1 LESPLISARV
11 DASNINHTVK
21 TLRGVDRKVLNELRK
36 ELRGKVQPYANSIA
50 QAVPAQSPLR
60 GMRHNGV
67 TRWEGKPK
75 ASVSFTPGKSRSG
88 NRLLSIKVTGGSA
101 KSGPIGFDY
110 AEVAG
115 IRRRAPRPVSK
126 VYEREGLLQQHRV
139 NGQGDAM
146 IRALQRKVPIRGR
159 AGYFAFQEA
168 LQKYPLLNKIGVL
181 ALQKFS
187 VKITHELIGRGF

>member
-1 LESPLISARV
+1 MITARV
-11 DASNINHTVK
+11 DASNINHTVR
-21 TLRGVDRKVLNELRK
+21 TLRGVDKRVLRDMRK
-36 ELRGKVQPYANSIA
+36 ELRGKIQPYANSIA

-60 GMRHNGV
+60 GMRHDGV
-67 TRWEGKPK
+67 TRWQGKPK

-101 KSGPIGFDY
+101 KAGPIGFDY
-110 AEVAG
+110 AEMAG
-115 IRRRAPRPVSK
+115 VRRRAPKPFSK
-126 VYEREGLLQQHRV
+126 VYQREGLNQQHRV

-146 IRALQRKVPIRGR
+146 ISALQRKVPIRGR
-159 AGYFAFQEA
+159 AGYFAFEEA
-168 LQKYPLLNKIGVL
+168 LQKYGLLSKIGVL

>member
-1 LESPLISARV
+1 MISARV

-36 ELRGKVQPYANSIA
+36 DLRGKIQPYANSIA

-146 IRALQRKVPIRGR
+146 ISALQRKVPIRGR

>member
-1 LESPLISARV
+1 MISARV

-21 TLRGVDRKVLNELRK
+21 TLRGVDKRVLNDLRK
-36 ELRGKVQPYANSIA
+36 ELRGKIQPYANSIA

-75 ASVSFTPGKSRSG
+75 ATVSFTPGKSRTG
-88 NRLLSIKVTGGSA
+88 NRLLSIKLTGGSA
-101 KSGPIGFDY
+101 KAGPIGFDY

-115 IRRRAPRPVSK
+115 IRRKSPRPVSK
-126 VYEREGLLQQHRV
+126 VYEREGLRQQHRV

-146 IRALQRKVPIRGR
+146 ISALKRKVPIRGR

-168 LQKYPLLNKIGVL
+168 LQKYGLLSKIGVL

-187 VKITHELIGRGF
+187 AKINTELIGRGF